1 MTKKAGTIIIPA
13 FLFLSADLIIAISP
27 NFPYFSI
34 MDLKIFFSALDET
47 LYESKSGQNTFLDAI
62 HINQEVSPGLN
73 GADIALIGIQENR
86 GTENNKGVD
95 KAADVIRKKL
105 YALKKGTGSY
115 RIVDLG
121 NLRNGNTLEDTY
133 LRIKEVC
140 RTLIEQNVLP
150 ILIGG
155 SHDIDYGQY
164 LAYEDMEKLVSVLN
178 IDAMLDLETEA
189 STGMSKKHINR
200 ILMHDPNFLFNYTHL
215 AYQSYL
221 IDQSAIGILEKLY
234 FESYRLGHLRQHLQ
248 EMEPVIRYS
257 DMLSF
262 DITAI
267 KSSDA
272 PGNKNAQAFGLTGE
286 EACQICWY
294 AGLNDKLSTA
304 GFYEYNPEADDH
316 TQKTASVVATMIW
329 YFIEGFYHRR
339 NEKDFR
345 ANDYLR
351 YVVSMPSEPEK
362 LIFYKS
368 KMSEKWWME
377 VAYPKGKKV
386 KGLDNVQYGRNCII
400 PCSYADYEAA
410 SRGELPERWI
420 ITHAKLI

>member
-1 MTKKAGTIIIPA
+1 
-13 FLFLSADLIIAISP
+13 
-27 NFPYFSI
+27 
-34 MDLKIFFSALDET
+34 MDLKIFFSAVDES
-47 LYESKSGQNTFLDAI
+47 LYKNISGQNTFLDAI
-62 HINQEVSPGLN
+62 HINQEVSPGIS

-95 KAADVIRKKL
+95 KAADAIRKKL

-115 RIVDLG
+115 RVIDLG

-140 RTLIEQNVLP
+140 RILIEHNVLP
-150 ILIGG
+150 VLIGG

-164 LAYEDMEKLVSVLN
+164 LAYEDMDKLVSVLN
-178 IDAMLDLETEA
+178 IDAMLDLETE
-189 STGMSKKHINR
+189 SSVGMSKKHINS
-200 ILMHDPNFLFNYTHL
+200 ILMHEPNFLFNYTHL

-221 IDQSAIGILEKLY
+221 IDQSAISILEKLY

-248 EMEPVIRYS
+248 EMEPVIRYA

-262 DITAI
+262 DITSI

-272 PGNKNAQAFGLTGE
+272 PGNENAQAFGLTGE

-304 GFYEYNPEADDH
+304 GFYEYNPEFDDH

-339 NEKDFR
+339 NEKDFK

-377 VAYPKGKKV
+377 VAYPKGKEV
-386 KGLDNVQYGRNCII
+386 KGLDNAQYGRNCII
-400 PCSYADYEAA
+400 PCSYTDYEAA
-410 SRGELPERWI
+410 SKGELPERWI
-420 ITHAKLI
+420 STHAKLI

>member
-1 MTKKAGTIIIPA
+1 
-13 FLFLSADLIIAISP
+13 
-27 NFPYFSI
+27 
-34 MDLKIFFSALDET
+34 MDLNIFFSPLDEA
-47 LYESKSGQNTFLDAI
+47 LYENITAQNTFFDAI
-62 HINQEVSPGLN
+62 HINQEKRLDLKS
-73 GADIALIGIQENR
+73 ADIALIGIRENR

-95 KAADVIRKKL
+95 KAADIIRKKL
-105 YALKKGTGSY
+105 YNLKKGSGSY
-115 RIVDLG
+115 RIIDLG
-121 NLRNGNTLEDTY
+121 NLRNGSTLEDTY

-140 RTLIEQNVLP
+140 NVLIEQNTLP

-164 LAYEDMEKLVSVLN
+164 LAYEEMEKLISLLN
-178 IDAMLDLETEA
+178 IDAMLDLETQENM
-189 STGMSKKHINR
+189 GMNRKHVNK
-200 ILMHDPNFLFNYTHL
+200 ILMHSPNYLFNYTHL

-221 IDQSAIGILEKLY
+221 IDQSAITILEKLY
-234 FESYRLGHLRQHLQ
+234 FESHRLGYLRQHLQ
-248 EMEPVIRYS
+248 DMEPVIRYA

-272 PGNKNAQAFGLTGE
+272 PGNENAQAFGLTGE

-304 GFYEYNPEADDH
+304 GFYEYNPDFDDS

-329 YFIEGFYHRR
+329 YFIEGFYNRK
-339 NEKDFR
+339 NEKDFK

-351 YVVSMPSEPEK
+351 YIVSMPSDPEK

-377 VAYPKGKKV
+377 VAYPKGKEV
-386 KGLDNVQYGRNCII
+386 KGLDDSPYGRNCII
-400 PCSYADYEAA
+400 PCSYVDYETA

-420 ITHAKLI
+420 STHAKLM